1 MHPHRS
7 ILRGDSSLVSEV
19 AECAFLQ
26 VHDPQS
32 KPIFGL
38 EGLKKRG
45 HTPADLIGELQRG
58 TLVFRKFPHP
68 GVHRTRRGISPAIMI
83 DQGVAENPIE
93 PGHNLFALHAGAT
106 LQATYKC
113 GLQDIFSDRSGL
125 DAPFQERQKLAV
137 RFH

>member
-1 MHPHRS
+1 MHAHRS

-19 AECAFLQ
+19 AHCAFLQ

-68 GVHRTRRGISPAIMI
+68 GVHRTRRGRSPALMI

-93 PGHNLFALHAGAT
+93 PGHNLFASENAGPTIFAAVHEQ
-106 LQATYKC
+106 L
-113 GLQDIFSDRSGL
+113 GLRLEPKRGPVEMVIVDRVP
-125 DAPFQERQKLAV
+125 AEN
-137 RFH
+137 